1 MPVTPEDDVES
12 FYLFDFSKLDLVTYL
27 NLQNSCGVSR
37 GWFLQVTFLLSVVIF
52 YSNLKLGTVSLSQAE
67 LSKS

>member
-1 MPVTPEDDVES
+1 MPITPEDDVES

-37 GWFLQVTFLLSVVIF
+37 G
-52 YSNLKLGTVSLSQAE
+52 
-67 LSKS
+67 

>member
-12 FYLFDFSKLDLVTYL
+12 FYLFDFSKLDLVTCL
-27 NLQNSCGVSR
+27 NLQNSYGLSR

>member
-1 MPVTPEDDVES
+1 MHATPEGDMES
-12 FYLFDFSKLDLVTYL
+12 FYLFDFLKPDLVTCL
-27 NLQNSCGVSR
+27 NLQNSYGVSW

-52 YSNLKLGTVSLSQAE
+52 HSNLKLDTVSLSQAK